1 MISCEEGHVGWGIK
15 ILSNLAKN
23 FWKSENDGIILR
35 NKLDRRAFHLTHA
48 LKSSVESYPL

>member
-1 MISCEEGHVGWGIK
+1 MISCEEGDVDWAIK
-15 ILSNLAKN
+15 ILSNLAEN